1 MHLGELKMHAL
12 RVKGEFKMHAPRV
25 NERKAK

>member
-1 MHLGELKMHAL
+1 MHLGELKMHAP
-12 RVKGEFKMHAPRV
+12 RVKGEFKMQAPRV